1 MYRSI
6 EPWGIIKYFKTGN
19 FRFAIY
25 SYNDEP
31 DIIYLANVKTRL
43 LSRNKGFGNAILEYV
58 DSLNKTIYL
67 QTNNKTRKWYKRHG
81 YEDYENNWMRKS
93 RSVNSD
99 RLYLS
104 CIALFLFRR

>member
-1 MYRSI
+1 MYKSI

-19 FRFAIY
+19 FRFVIY
-25 SYNDEP
+25 LYNGEP

-67 QTNNKTRKWYKRHG
+67 QTNNKTRKWYKDMKIMKIIG
-81 YEDYENNWMRKS
+81 CEKS

-104 CIALFLFRR
+104 CIALFLFKR

>member
-1 MYRSI
+1 MYKSI

-43 LSRNKGFGNAILEYV
+43 LSRNKGFGNAIL
-58 DSLNKTIYL
+58 
-67 QTNNKTRKWYKRHG
+67 
-81 YEDYENNWMRKS
+81 
-93 RSVNSD
+93 
-99 RLYLS
+99 
-104 CIALFLFRR
+104 

>member
-1 MYRSI
+1 MYKSI
-6 EPWGIIKYFKTGN
+6 EPLGIIKYFKTGN

-67 QTNNKTRKWYKRHG
+67 QTNNKTRKWYKRHR
-81 YEDYENNWMRKS
+81 YEDYENNWMRKKPIS
-93 RSVNSD
+93 
-99 RLYLS
+99 
-104 CIALFLFRR
+104 

>member
-1 MYRSI
+1 MYKSI
-6 EPWGIIKYFKTGN
+6 EPCGIIKYFKTGN

-25 SYNDEP
+25 SYNNEP

-81 YEDYENNWMRKS
+81 YKDYENNWMRKKPIS
-93 RSVNSD
+93 
-99 RLYLS
+99 
-104 CIALFLFRR
+104 